1 MTQVTNLNA
10 GMGTSVRT
18 NAASKQESPKD
29 LLAEFAG
36 IMNQNAHNLFQTS
49 DGFED
54 HMSKMTDRKATVDGS
69 TDAFEKDYA
78 KFGSSVRKIDQAQT
92 QRPDSEADMQKVQ
105 ELTGQVKEAVQE
117 TMQVSEEEIAQAM
130 ETLGLGMLDLL
141 LPQNLIRLAQELTGN
156 TQVGALLTDGNFQAM
171 MQEVTGLIT
180 GFQQDNGLNTAQF
193 SDLLAQLSAQVD
205 ELEEK
210 VKELLNLDEPEQMT
224 PQQVQT
230 PDQTAGMQ
238 ETSEF
243 MAEQMPEGQM
253 AAAAAEDQPEVQTV
267 QDQLQNNQQ
276 NSLQSE
282 FGQTQASEPDQTTA
296 VTAEELPE
304 EFAQTKD
311 QGEDAM
317 AQGDMNK
324 QQSQM
329 QTDERKTVTAEH
341 HAGMFGERAAV
352 MNEQTISAAP
362 ETPQTSQTY
371 SYVELEH
378 LMNQLEG
385 LARTFASAAGT
396 TVEMQL
402 NPENLG
408 RLVLSVTEKHGNVT
422 AQITASNEQVR
433 EALQTQMVELRS
445 TLQAQGIKVEAVEVT
460 VATHEFEQ
468 NLDGNTSANGQ
479 MQEQAGGQ
487 HAGNGNGRRNF
498 HRNSLDELSGLMSEE
513 EALVAQMMRDNGGTV
528 DFTA

>member
-54 HMSKMTDRKATVDGS
+54 HMSSMTDRKATVDGS
-69 TDAFEKDYA
+69 TDAFEKDYT
-78 KFGSSVRKIDQAQT
+78 KFGSPVRKIDQAQT
-92 QRPDSEADMQKVQ
+92 QRPGSEADMQKVQ
-105 ELTGQVKEAVQE
+105 ELTGQVKESVQE
-117 TMQVSEEEIAQAM
+117 TMQVSEEEVEQAM

-141 LPQNLIRLAQELTGN
+141 LPQNLIRLVQELTGN
-156 TQVGALLTDGNFQAM
+156 TEVGALLTDGNFQAM

-210 VKELLNLDEPEQMT
+210 VKALLNLDGSEQTT
-224 PQQVQT
+224 PQ
-230 PDQTAGMQ
+230 QTAGMQ
-238 ETSEF
+238 EISESGT
-243 MAEQMPEGQM
+243 EQMPEGQM
-253 AAAAAEDQPEVQTV
+253 AAIAVEEQPQVQTV
-267 QDQLQNNQQ
+267 QNHLQNNPQ
-276 NSLQSE
+276 NES
-282 FGQTQASEPDQTTA
+282 GQVEASEPDQTTA

-304 EFAQTKD
+304 EFAQAKD

-352 MNEQTISAAP
+352 MNEQTIAAAP

-371 SYVELEH
+371 SYVELDH

>member
-1 MTQVTNLNA
+1 MTQVTSLNA

-18 NAASKQESPKD
+18 NAASKQESQKD

-54 HMSKMTDRKATVDGS
+54 HMSSMTDRKATVDGS

-78 KFGSSVRKIDQAQT
+78 KFGSPVRKIDQAQT
-92 QRPDSEADMQKVQ
+92 QRPGSEADMQKVQ
-105 ELTGQVKEAVQE
+105 ELTGQVKESVQE
-117 TMQVSEEEIAQAM
+117 TMQVSEEEVEQAM

-141 LPQNLIRLAQELTGN
+141 LPQNLIRLVQELTGN
-156 TQVGALLTDGNFQAM
+156 TEVGALLTDGNFQAM

-210 VKELLNLDEPEQMT
+210 VKALLNLDGSEQTT
-224 PQQVQT
+224 PQ
-230 PDQTAGMQ
+230 QTAGMQ
-238 ETSEF
+238 EISES

-253 AAAAAEDQPEVQTV
+253 AAVAVEEQPQMQTV
-267 QDQLQNNQQ
+267 QDQLQNNPQ
-276 NSLQSE
+276 NESV
-282 FGQTQASEPDQTTA
+282 QTGALEPDQTTA
-296 VTAEELPE
+296 MAVEELPE

-311 QGEDAM
+311 QGENAM
-317 AQGDMNK
+317 SQGDMNK

-352 MNEQTISAAP
+352 MNEQTIAAAP
-362 ETPQTSQTY
+362 ETLQTSQTY
-371 SYVELEH
+371 SYVELDH